1 MTRKCSAPISAF
13 ENGLVLARK
22 LRRAVLLSTSL
33 GKMVRRAAAAAAVV
47 LSCPLALAQPQP
59 EAPSGWTA
67 KQAVTASHE
76 MVAAANPL
84 AARAGLEILHA
95 GGSALDAAIA
105 VQMVLGLVEPQSS
118 GLGGGAFLLYWS
130 HAGGR
135 LYSYD
140 GRETAPQA
148 ARPNRFLDA
157 NGQPLKFYDA
167 VTSGKSVGVPGV
179 LRMLELAQRRH
190 GRLPWARLF
199 APAIRLAE
207 RGFAVSP
214 RLHRLLERDRFL
226 RADPNARALYYDADG
241 HALEAGARLVNR
253 AYAATLRTIAE
264 RGADAL
270 YSGPIAEDIVRAVRA
285 RGGDLVPADLET
297 YGALERDPV
306 CGAYRSVRICG
317 MGPPSSGGVT
327 LLELLGILQRTAFE
341 RAPPLSAQ
349 AVHLFSEASRLAYA
363 DRARYIADP
372 GFVHVP
378 VKGLLDPA
386 YLARR
391 AGLIGERSMGVAQP
405 GQPEL
410 APLAADVPDTER
422 HGTSHLSIVDRYG
435 DAAAMTTTIE
445 NAFGSRIMVRGF
457 LLNNELTDF
466 SFEPRARG
474 LPAAN
479 RVEPGKRPRSTMAPT
494 LVFDREGRL
503 RMLLGSPGGAAI
515 VDYVAK
521 TLVAV
526 LDWGF
531 DIQAAIAAPN
541 FGSTNG
547 PTLLERDSTVQDL
560 NRALAERGHVLNCVR
575 LTSGVQGIERV
586 PGGWRGGA
594 DPRREGAVLGD

>member
-1 MTRKCSAPISAF
+1 MNK
-13 ENGLVLARK
+13 LAW
-22 LRRAVLLSTSL
+22 TI
-33 GKMVRRAAAAAAVV
+33 AAAALLCCGPAA
-47 LSCPLALAQPQP
+47 AQPQP
-59 EAPSGWTA
+59 EAPSGWTD
-67 KQAVTASHE
+67 KQAVVAAHE

-84 AARAGLEILHA
+84 AARAGLEILRA
-95 GGSALDAAIA
+95 GGSALDAAVA
-105 VQMVLGLVEPQSS
+105 AQMVLGLVEPQSS

-130 HAGGR
+130 DAERR
-135 LYSYD
+135 LESYD

-148 ARPNRFLDA
+148 ARPDRFLDA
-157 NGQPLKFYDA
+157 NGQPLQFYDA

-179 LRMLELAQRRH
+179 LRMLELAHRRH

-199 APAIRLAE
+199 EPAIRLAE
-207 RGFAVSP
+207 DGFEVSP

-226 RADPNARALYYDADG
+226 RRDANARALYYRADG
-241 HALEAGARLVNR
+241 HTFESGTRLVNR

-264 RGADAL
+264 RGADAF
-270 YSGPIAEDIVRAVRA
+270 YSGPIAADIVRAVHA
-285 RGGDLVPADLET
+285 RGGDLAPADLER
-297 YGALERDPV
+297 YAALERDPV
-306 CGAYRSVRICG
+306 CGPYRSVRICG
-317 MGPPSSGGVT
+317 MGPPSAGAVT
-327 LLELLGILQRTAFE
+327 LLELLGVLEHTAFD
-341 RAPPLSAQ
+341 RAPPLSAL
-349 AVHLFSEASRLAYA
+349 AVHYFSEASRLAYA

-372 GFVHVP
+372 AFVRVP

-391 AGLIGERSMGVAQP
+391 AGLIGEVSMGVAQP
-405 GQPEL
+405 GEPVL
-410 APLAADVPDTER
+410 APRAADVPDTEH

-435 DAAAMTTTIE
+435 NAVAMTTTIE

-466 SFEPRARG
+466 SFEPRSRG

-494 LVFDREGRL
+494 MVFDRDGRL
-503 RMLLGSPGGAAI
+503 RMLLGSPGGPAI

-521 TLVAV
+521 TLVAA

-547 PTLLERDSTVQDL
+547 PTLLERASAVQDL
-560 NRALAERGHVLNCVR
+560 DGALAERGHVLNFAR

-594 DPRREGAVLGD
+594 DPRREGIAVGD